1 MSRNLPNET
10 RALIH
15 RLFWKLDVADAF
27 TLESGRERKFP
38 INRIYKRLGHVDLTC
53 IRHELH
59 TDVWY
64 FDPDETTPELL
75 WPVDK
80 TMSTRHEKSQ
90 YGWPDGTMQFTRIKT
105 IDTRR
110 AREMRASK
118 FARHMIERR
127 VCILQPDNT
136 AYYFEEPAAWIGGR
150 WRETQTRLSHGDV
163 TPEFVSVES
172 RGMLGAD
179 IHHSVS
185 MLISMAF
192 RDRYERKAIIT
203 NKHGFSVMLAMDVPT
218 AQEFFKL
225 REVPPEKRRRAALR
239 NWVSS
244 HIRQIDEDRQTV
256 VREHLRNRVEFEWA
270 GFHCEYRP
278 SQFDEEAN
286 AQLDAKTG

>member
-80 TMSTRHEKSQ
+80 TMSTLHGKSQ

-172 RGMLGAD
+172 RGILGAD

-244 HIRQIDEDRQTV
+244 HIRQIDKNRQTV

-270 GFHCEYRP
+270 GFQCEYRP